1 MIIDE
6 RYSGFLR
13 GTKVVRFV
21 MKFGLL
27 LSYDS
32 ALPQPFTIFMTAKE
46 HYDQHLGN
54 FYSWMVGDFDEK
66 QTAHETFFRENKLL
80 PRGNGLALD
89 LGAGHGLQAVSL
101 AKLGFSVRA
110 VDFSWQLLDELR
122 TYRGEYDIRVIEDDI
137 RNVRQHTDPPPELIL
152 CWGDTLTHLDSEAE
166 AQRFI
171 RDCADGLAPGG
182 KLALSFRD
190 YFTPLTGTD
199 RFLPVKSDE
208 QRILTCF
215 LEYDRETVRVTDLLH
230 ERTGDGWTQRVGSY
244 DKIRLA
250 KSTVVET
257 MQDSGLRVTL
267 DTSFMR
273 HLVVVGTSDA
283 E

>member
-1 MIIDE
+1 
-6 RYSGFLR
+6 
-13 GTKVVRFV
+13 
-21 MKFGLL
+21 
-27 LSYDS
+27 
-32 ALPQPFTIFMTAKE
+32 MTAKK

-54 FYSWMVGDFDEK
+54 FYSWMVGDFAEK
-66 QTAHETFFRENKLL
+66 QAAHEAFFQEIGLL
-80 PRGNGLALD
+80 PSGNGLALD

-122 TYRGEYDIRVIEDDI
+122 DHREEYDIRVVEDDI

-152 CWGDTLTHLDSEAE
+152 CWGDTLTHLASKAE
-166 AQRFI
+166 AQQFI
-171 RDCADGLAPGG
+171 RDCANGLAPGG

-190 YFTPLTGTD
+190 YRTPLTGTD
-199 RFLPVKSDE
+199 RFLPVKSDD

-215 LEYDRETVRVTDLLH
+215 LEYDRETVCVTDLLH
-230 ERTGDGWTQRVGSY
+230 ERTGDGWTQRVSSY

-250 KSTVVET
+250 KSTVVGA
-257 MQDSGLRVTL
+257 MQNSGLHITL
-267 DTSFMR
+267 DTHFMR
-273 HLVVVGTSDA
+273 HLVVVGMLSD